1 MTGASP
7 LAGLRVLDYCW
18 VGAGAFVTKMLAD
31 HGALVIK
38 IESRARPDNLRV
50 APPFKTG
57 VDPLEASG
65 YFASRNSN
73 KKSFALNMSHPEAR
87 GIAQRLAARCSVV
100 TSNFRPGVM
109 ERWGLSYED
118 IRREN
123 PAVIYLTMP
132 MQGLAGPN
140 REYVGFGS
148 TIAALSGLVER
159 SGLPDRAPV
168 GTGTHYPDHVPNP
181 GHGVIGV
188 LAALYERVTSGL
200 GQSVEVAQLES
211 TVNVLGPELIEA
223 AITGRPFVRRGN
235 RVADAVPHGVF
246 PCRGDDAWCAI
257 SIRTDEE
264 WRSFVDVLGA
274 PVWAT
279 DPALATFSG
288 RMAHED
294 RLEGLIAAETRQRDR
309 FELMRELQK
318 WRVPATAVS
327 SVDDLVNDPHLRAR
341 GYWQR
346 SEHAAMGPIL
356 MNGLP
361 FKIVGRPRPVLR
373 AAPLLG
379 EHTWEIAAS
388 VLEMDRPEYDRLVAE
403 RVFY

>member
-1 MTGASP
+1 MTSTVP

-18 VGAGAFVTKMLAD
+18 IGAGAFVTKMLAD

-50 APPFKTG
+50 APPFKPN

-73 KKSFALNMSHPEAR
+73 KKSFALNMSHPTAR
-87 GIAQRLAARCSVV
+87 LIAQRLAAQCSVV
-100 TSNFRPGVM
+100 TSNFRPGIM
-109 ERWGLSYED
+109 ERWGLSYDD

-123 PAVIYLTMP
+123 PSVVYLTMP
-132 MQGLAGPN
+132 MQGLTGPHK
-140 REYVGFGS
+140 EYVGFGS

-181 GHGVIGV
+181 GHGVVAV
-188 LAALYERVTSGL
+188 LAALYERARSGK
-200 GQSVEVAQLES
+200 GQSIEVAQLES

-223 AITGRPFVRRGN
+223 AIGGPPFVRRGN
-235 RVADAVPHGVF
+235 RVADAAPHGVF
-246 PCRGDDAWCAI
+246 PCKGSDQWCAI
-257 SIRTDEE
+257 SVRSDEE
-264 WRSFVDVLGA
+264 WRSLVDVFGV
-274 PVWAT
+274 PVWSA
-279 DPALATFSG
+279 DPVFATFGG
-288 RMAHED
+288 RKAHED
-294 RLEGLIAAETRQRDR
+294 RLEAVVAGETRQRDR
-309 FELMRELQK
+309 NELMRELQK
-318 WRVPATAVS
+318 WRVPAAAVS
-327 SVDDLVNDPHLRAR
+327 TTEDLVNDAHLSAR
-341 GYWQR
+341 GYWHR

-361 FKIVGRPRPVLR
+361 FRVVGRPQPELR

-379 EHTWEIAAS
+379 EHTWELAAE
-388 VLEMDRPEYDRLVAE
+388 LLGMQRAEYDRLVAE
-403 RVFY
+403 QVFY

>member
-1 MTGASP
+1 MTLAAP

-31 HGALVIK
+31 HGAEVIK

-50 APPFKTG
+50 APPFKPN

-73 KKSFALNMSHPEAR
+73 KKSFALDMSHPEAR
-87 GIAQRLAARCSVV
+87 RIAQRLAARCSVV

-118 IRREN
+118 LRREN
-123 PAVIYLTMP
+123 PSVIYLTMP
-132 MQGLAGPN
+132 MQGLTGPN
-140 REYVGFGS
+140 KEYVGFGS

-181 GHGVIGV
+181 GHGVIAV
-188 LAALYERVTSGL
+188 LAAVYERARSGL
-200 GQSVEVAQLES
+200 GQSIEVAQLES

-223 AITGRPFVRRGN
+223 AIGGRPFVRRGN
-235 RVADAVPHGVF
+235 RVADAAPHGVF

-257 SIRTDEE
+257 SIRTDLE
-264 WRSFVDVLGA
+264 WRSLVDVLDA
-274 PVWAT
+274 PVWAAA
-279 DPALATFSG
+279 PELATFAG
-288 RMAHED
+288 RKAHED
-294 RLEGLIAAETRQRDR
+294 RLEALVAGETRHRDR

-318 WRVPATAVS
+318 WRVPAAAVS
-327 SVDDLVNDPHLRAR
+327 SADDLVADPHLRAR

-361 FKIVGRPRPVLR
+361 FKVAGRPRPELR

-388 VLEMDRPEYDRLVAE
+388 VLDMDRAEYDRLVAE